1 MPTTIA
7 DIMRSARGSSNT
19 QTISGVAVAIVT
31 NNQDPDGVGRVKVK
45 FPWLADDLESSW
57 ARVST
62 PMSGQKE
69 WGVQFIPEVDDEV
82 LVAFEFGD
90 VNRPVVVGSL
100 YNGVDKPALTN
111 SDGKNNIRQIKT
123 RSGHIL
129 IFDDTDGSEKITIR
143 DKTEKQE
150 IVFDAASKK
159 ITIKSDDKIE
169 LEATNEIN
177 LKSKKIVLKSDM
189 ELSLDTMKL
198 QAKAS
203 GQMNLEASGV
213 ASVKGSILNLN

>member
-1 MPTTIA
+1 MSSES
-7 DIMRSARGSSNT
+7 DSSAARK
-19 QTISGVAVAIVT
+19 IPGVAIGIVT
-31 NNQDPDGVGRVKVK
+31 NNQDPDGTGRVKVK
-45 FPWLADDLESSW
+45 FPWLSDADESAW
-57 ARVST
+57 ARVCT

-90 VNRPVVVGSL
+90 INRPLVIGSL

-143 DKTEKQE
+143 DKSEKQE
-150 IVFDAASKK
+150 IVFDAANKK
-159 ITIKSDDKIE
+159 ISIKSGGKIE
-169 LEATNEIN
+169 LEAVDEIT
-177 LKSKKIVLKSDM
+177 LKAKKIVLKSDM
-189 ELSLDTMKL
+189 ELSLDTMKF

-203 GQMNLEASGV
+203 GQLSLESSGV
-213 ASVKGSILNLN
+213 ASLKGSILNLN